1 MCTKTICIGNYIY
14 HANHSILKGIIP
26 DKEMKRM
33 SAVRYA
39 NLTDDTSVEEDEDG
53 TYTVGSQGSEP
64 IVISEQKAYEY
75 IEETGAVWVLK

>member
-1 MCTKTICIGNYIY
+1 
-14 HANHSILKGIIP
+14 
-26 DKEMKRM
+26 M